1 MRLTPSRNTGGTRDA
16 AFALFCTFTISY
28 FLHLT
33 ARLPVLGA
41 ARFDL
46 LLAGAT
52 LIAALASGPN
62 LVVAAGEGKGPIGK
76 RLLILIA
83 YIALTLPFV
92 EWPGSVLT
100 KGLEPFLKALV
111 FFFFVTRT
119 VDTLAKLKTLTAIF
133 VACQAF
139 RILEPL
145 YLHLTEDYWGAFTSL
160 GNFEFMDRLSG
171 SPFDIINPNGLGFLI
186 VMTLPLLHYLIKPT
200 SVAGKILYAA
210 VAGAFLYTL
219 VLSSSRSAFLA
230 LIVLVLLA
238 IFRSKNRKTYLA
250 VAVAAGAVSLALM
263 TDLQRE
269 RYVSIFSH
277 DAKGSATAEGRLT
290 GVVEDLEVAMRRPLF
305 GYGVGNSREANANF
319 RGVDQ
324 LSHDLYTEVAQELGF
339 IGLAYF
345 LSIIVAI
352 VRKCY
357 QTRKAVA
364 AGTHRDEAHIFLDG
378 YGTSLLLV
386 VQVLIVFSFA
396 SYGMSEPYW
405 YFLGGLVTAAAG
417 LAAKL
422 EQPGQAFALEP
433 ERHPRTGRLL
443 RKLSRK

>member
-1 MRLTPSRNTGGTRDA
+1 MPRLMPPRNTAGTRDL
-16 AFALFCTFTISY
+16 AFGLFCAFTISY
-28 FLHLT
+28 FIHLT

-46 LLAGAT
+46 LLAGVT
-52 LIAALASGPN
+52 LLAALASGPK
-62 LVVAAGEGKGPIGK
+62 LVTAGGDDKWPIGK
-76 RLLILIA
+76 RLLVLIG

-92 EWPGSVLT
+92 EWPGSVINE
-100 KGLEPFLKALV
+100 GLEPFLKALV

-119 VDTLAKLKTLTAIF
+119 VDSIAKLKTLTAIF
-133 VACQAF
+133 VACQVF

-145 YLHLTEDYWGAFTSL
+145 YMHETTGYWGAFTSL

-171 SPFDIINPNGLGFLI
+171 SPYDIINPNGLGFLI
-186 VMTLPLLHYLIKPT
+186 VTTLPLLHYLIKPNT
-200 SVAGKILYAA
+200 VFRKILYGA
-210 VAGAFLYTL
+210 VAAAFLYTM

-230 LIVLVLLA
+230 FIVLILLA
-238 IFRSKNRKTYLA
+238 IFRSKNRAAYLA
-250 VAVAAGAVSLALM
+250 VAIAAGAVSLTLM

-269 RYVSIFSH
+269 RYMSIFSH
-277 DAKGSATAEGRLT
+277 AARGSATAEGRLN
-290 GVVEDLEVAMRRPLF
+290 GVIEDLQVAMRRPLF

-319 RGVDQ
+319 RGIDQ

-345 LSIIVAI
+345 LTIIVAI

-357 QTRKAVA
+357 QTKKMAS
-364 AGTHRDEAHIFLDG
+364 AGTHRGEDHVFIDG

-422 EQPGQAFALEP
+422 VQPGDADTREP
-433 ERHPRTGRLL
+433 LRHPRTG
-443 RKLSRK
+443 